1 MKKILTIL
9 ISFFLINNL
18 ALAAGGDSGGSSSKA
33 SMYDEAVKLIKRAG
47 KLEKKDKK
55 DKAVKLYREAFNKLQ
70 TANKKDKNNPDI
82 LNYMGFTSRKS
93 GNFNEAEKFYLKGLS
108 LNPKHNGI
116 NEYLGELYVQT
127 NRMDKAKEDKANKLY
142 VQAFKKLEKAYKK
155 DKKNPDILN
164 YMGFTSRKT
173 GNFKDA
179 ENFYLKGLEIDPKHN
194 GINEYLGE
202 LYVQTDR
209 IDKAKERLEVL
220 KNCNCEEYQELELI
234 IKTRGTK
241 IY

>member
-1 MKKILTIL
+1 MKKILIII
-9 ISFFLINNL
+9 ISFFFINNF
-18 ALAAGGDSGGSSSKA
+18 AFAAGGDSGGSSSKV

-55 DKAVKLYREAFNKLQ
+55 DKAVKLYKEAFNKLEK
-70 TANKKDKNNPDI
+70 ANKKDKNNPDI

-127 NRMDKAKEDKANKLY
+127 NRIE
-142 VQAFKKLEKAYKK
+142 
-155 DKKNPDILN
+155 
-164 YMGFTSRKT
+164 
-173 GNFKDA
+173 
-179 ENFYLKGLEIDPKHN
+179 
-194 GINEYLGE
+194 
-202 LYVQTDR
+202 
-209 IDKAKERLEVL
+209 KAKERLAVL
-220 KNCNCEEYQELELI
+220 KNCNCKEFQELELI
-234 IKTRGTK
+234 IKTRGSK